1 MFTEKMPNN
10 KLINFDEKI
19 FIAGSKGMVGSSIK
33 KALMKANYGNEK
45 FQGKLLCPTRKELN
59 LLNYQ
64 EVEEWFKK
72 NKPTIVIIA
81 AAKVGGIMANS
92 TKPYEFIIENL
103 KIQSNLIELSWINKV
118 KRILFLGSSCIYP
131 KFANQ
136 PIKEEYLLSN
146 YLEET
151 NEFYA
156 IAKIAG
162 LKLIESLR
170 KQHNFDG
177 ISLMPTNLYGP
188 GDNYHSLNSHVMP
201 SLIRKFDNALNN
213 NLSKVSCWGS
223 GKPLREF
230 LYVEDFAD
238 ACVYALENWNP
249 EDKEAPKDSNGNNL
263 NFLNVGCKFELS
275 IKELSYKIADI
286 TGYKGEIIWDD
297 SKPDGTPR
305 KKLDTSKFTKLGWEA
320 QTDLD
325 EGIRKT
331 LISYKKELS
340 EKNLRE

>member
-1 MFTEKMPNN
+1 MSSN
-10 KLINFDEKI
+10 KLINSDEKI
-19 FIAGSKGMVGSSIK
+19 FIAGSRGMVGGAIK
-33 KALMKANYGNEK
+33 KALMKAKYGNEK
-45 FQGKLLCPTRKELN
+45 SQGKLLCPTRKELN

-64 EVEEWFKK
+64 EVEDWFKK
-72 NKPTIVIIA
+72 NKPTVVIIA

-118 KRILFLGSSCIYP
+118 KRVLFLGSSCIYP

-136 PIKEEYLLSN
+136 PIKEEYLLSD

-170 KQHNFDG
+170 KQHKFDA

-201 SLIRKFDNALNN
+201 SLIRKFDKALNN
-213 NLSKVSCWGS
+213 NLREVSCWGS
-223 GKPLREF
+223 GNPLREF

-238 ACVYALENWNP
+238 SCVYALENWNP
-249 EDKEAPKDSNGNNL
+249 SLRDAPKDSKGNNL
-263 NFLNVGCKFELS
+263 NFLNVGCKFEVS
-275 IKELSYKIADI
+275 IKELAHKIADI
-286 TGYKGEIIWDD
+286 TGYKGEIIWDYT
-297 SKPDGTPR
+297 KPDGTPR
-305 KKLDTSKFTKLGWEA
+305 KKLDTSKFTQLGWEA
-320 QTDLD
+320 ETDLE

-331 LISYKKELS
+331 WISYKKELS

>member
-1 MFTEKMPNN
+1 MFTEKMSNN

>member
-1 MFTEKMPNN
+1 MSNN